1 MIEKEGETQDRHYAA
16 SLKKKKVLAT
26 KFINNERG
34 IPQPSETN
42 NLKRRE
48 KKEDLDKIKMKLLRY
63 QTSKM

>member
-42 NLKRRE
+42 NLKRRGKQRRSRQDQNE
-48 KKEDLDKIKMKLLRY
+48 TLEVSNK
-63 QTSKM
+63 

>member
-34 IPQPSETN
+34 TPQPSETN
-42 NLKRRE
+42 NLKRRGQKRRSRQDQNE
-48 KKEDLDKIKMKLLRY
+48 TLEVSNK
-63 QTSKM
+63 

>member
-34 IPQPSETN
+34 IPQPSETD
-42 NLKRRE
+42 NLKRRGKRRRSRQDQNE
-48 KKEDLDKIKMKLLRY
+48 TLEVSNK
-63 QTSKM
+63 